1 LEREQLNKLL
11 PGKHLSVAVR
21 EKINDIRVQVK
32 AASQLPE
39 NEKVTKTEAQ
49 WTAFNDLCQ
58 ERGDQLH
65 MLRGDLLIESDHDQR
80 ITLVDV
86 TGTHSTAQSH
96 RDDEL
101 TRTNQRNA
109 RKSKVPRE
117 KLCSYALEKAHQLK
131 TETYAP
137 LLALYELLHVQGQV
151 SQELNFLPAAFTT
164 QGELGAP
171 FLALCALIIHAY
183 SRKVIGEGPTEE
195 GVTPKTRAAMFK
207 SRLYA
212 AIAVAIAR
220 GNAERYMRAVKPW
233 ISPRPLQGAG
243 AVAVEQRMEQQQL
256 AASVV
261 A

>member
-1 LEREQLNKLL
+1 
-11 PGKHLSVAVR
+11 
-21 EKINDIRVQVK
+21 
-32 AASQLPE
+32 
-39 NEKVTKTEAQ
+39 
-49 WTAFNDLCQ
+49 
-58 ERGDQLH
+58 
-65 MLRGDLLIESDHDQR
+65 
-80 ITLVDV
+80 
-86 TGTHSTAQSH
+86 
-96 RDDEL
+96 
-101 TRTNQRNA
+101 
-109 RKSKVPRE
+109 
-117 KLCSYALEKAHQLK
+117 LEKAHQLK

-195 GVTPKTRAAMFK
+195 GVTPKIRAAMFK
-207 SRLYA
+207 TRLYA

-220 GNAERYMRAVKPW
+220 GSAERQMRAGKPW

-256 AASVV
+256 AAPVV